1 MSKRS
6 YEIDMVNG
14 PLLGKILR
22 FSIPLMLSGILQLLF
37 NAADIVV
44 VGQFT
49 GSDALAAVGSTG
61 SLNNLI
67 VNIFLGLSIGSSVL
81 VARYYGAQDWRNVH
95 EVVHTSVLISG
106 VAGVILIFVGILLA
120 EPLLRLM
127 GTPPEVLDQAV
138 LYMRIVFA
146 GMPAL
151 MVYDFG
157 AAILRAVGD
166 TRRPLIFL
174 FIAGLINVG
183 LNLFFVI
190 VFHMGVAG
198 VALATVISQCISA
211 ALVLLCLSRS
221 TTSYKLYWRQLR
233 ITRDKL
239 LQIVRIGLPAGIQGA
254 VFSISNVLIQSS
266 INSFGYIAVAGNTA
280 ASNIEGFV
288 YTSMNSLYQ
297 ASLSFTSQNTG
308 ARKVERI
315 VPVLVRC
322 LGCVIAIGVGL
333 SAIVLLLGRVLL
345 GIYSPDA
352 QVIQFGLGRLSVV
365 CSTYFL
371 CGIMDVACGSI
382 RGMGYSITPTIV
394 SLTGACG
401 LRILWIYTIFALNR
415 SLFTLY
421 LSYPVSWALT
431 FAAHLVC
438 FIIFFNRWKKKT
450 LAAKAQEA
458 KIAEKKPAEPAVIS

>member
-1 MSKRS
+1 MKRS
-6 YEIDMVNG
+6 YEIDMCNG

-22 FSIPLMLSGILQLLF
+22 FAVPLMCSGILQLLF

-81 VARYYGAQDWRNVH
+81 VAQYYGAQDWKNMYQ
-95 EVVHTSVLISG
+95 VVHTSMLLSAISG
-106 VAGVILIFVGILLA
+106 VVLIFLGISVA
-120 EPLLRLM
+120 GPLLELM
-127 GTPPEVLDQAV
+127 GTPENVLDQAV
-138 LYMRIVFA
+138 LYMRIVFV
-146 GMPAL
+146 GMPA
-151 MVYDFG
+151 MMIYNFG

-174 FIAGLINVG
+174 LIAGIVNVI

-211 ALVLLCLSRS
+211 FLVVLCLARS
-221 TTSYKLYWRQLR
+221 AGAYKLYIKQLR
-233 ITRDKL
+233 IYKEQA

-266 INSFGYIAVAGNTA
+266 INSFGSIAMAGNTA

-288 YTSMNSLYQ
+288 YTSMNALYQ
-297 ASLSFTSQNTG
+297 ASLSFTSQNIG
-308 ARKVERI
+308 AKKVHRI

-322 LGCVIAIGVGL
+322 LSCVVVIGIGL
-333 SAIVLLLGRVLL
+333 SALAILFGHQLL
-345 GIYSPDA
+345 GIYSNDPE
-352 QVIQFGLGRLSVV
+352 VIEYGIGRLSVV
-365 CSTYFL
+365 CFTYFL
-371 CGIMDVACGSI
+371 CGMMDVTCGSI
-382 RGMGYSITPTIV
+382 RGMGYSVTPTIV
-394 SLTGACG
+394 SLAGACG
-401 LRILWIYTIFALNR
+401 LRILWIFTVFAWDR

-421 LSYPVSWALT
+421 LSYPVSWVIT
-431 FAAHLVC
+431 FAAHLIC
-438 FIIFFNRWKKKT
+438 FIVFFRKWKKT
-450 LAAKAQEA
+450 IPQ
-458 KIAEKKPAEPAVIS
+458 SD

>member
-1 MSKRS
+1 M
-6 YEIDMVNG
+6 
-14 PLLGKILR
+14 
-22 FSIPLMLSGILQLLF
+22 
-37 NAADIVV
+37 
-44 VGQFT
+44 
-49 GSDALAAVGSTG
+49 
-61 SLNNLI
+61 
-67 VNIFLGLSIGSSVL
+67 
-81 VARYYGAQDWRNVH
+81 
-95 EVVHTSVLISG
+95 
-106 VAGVILIFVGILLA
+106 
-120 EPLLRLM
+120 
-127 GTPPEVLDQAV
+127 
-138 LYMRIVFA
+138 
-146 GMPAL
+146 
-151 MVYDFG
+151 
-157 AAILRAVGD
+157 
-166 TRRPLIFL
+166 
-174 FIAGLINVG
+174 
-183 LNLFFVI
+183 
-190 VFHMGVAG
+190 
-198 VALATVISQCISA
+198 ALATVISQCISA